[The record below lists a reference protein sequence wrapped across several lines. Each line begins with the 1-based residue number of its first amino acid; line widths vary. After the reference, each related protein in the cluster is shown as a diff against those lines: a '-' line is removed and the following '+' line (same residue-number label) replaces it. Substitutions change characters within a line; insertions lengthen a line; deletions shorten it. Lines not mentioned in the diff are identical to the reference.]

1 MKKLISL
8 FIVLMTIATFSIQA
22 QEKDSK
28 SKLIEGIKKEKLRKP
43 IKLES
48 VKDAE
53 KKNEPTQKN
62 TRATDLKVSNVV
74 SGNEE
79 GEAQICIDPI
89 NPNKMVMSFMDN
101 TAAGNIEY
109 PVYYSSNGGS
119 SWTKSSFNAYS
130 TLSTDFPGYFFVGG
144 GDPVFAYDKLGNL
157 YFSWI
162 YLVANTSLDTAI
174 GAMYW
179 AKSADNGATFTMQ
192 PGNNHF
198 IGKSYIDPN
207 SPNFDAFP
215 GSEGF
220 YDRQWFAMDLSS
232 GANANTLYA
241 SFIYFNTPTESPS
254 LTGSTIKKLQSGGTS
269 FGNKIQAISGGIQ
282 FNNVRVDNAGVLHLT
297 GADVDNNSVI
307 YCKSTDGGNTFSSP
321 ITIAT
326 GTNLFGSQG
335 NGYIHDRENAATN
348 MEVDGAK
355 HVHVVWSDFSV
366 TPDANYK
373 SFYSR
378 LNNGGSSFSTPI
390 DLSTLF
396 IAGNNVLMP
405 VVSTAGNQVT
415 IGAYVIDASKVSD
428 YYIINSQDNGNTWS
442 APIKVSSVSTDF
454 ASASNTGAWFGD
466 YANAVR
472 TDTKVYTIW
481 SDGRSAGGPKM
492 YVNTTTL
499 WATPTTDIT
508 PINSSL
514 QLNDLYPNPVN
525 SVLNLQFN
533 VQKQDNIVVHVLS
546 IDGKEILTQHHTL
559 LAGKQAVTL
568 QVTDLATGNYVIQ
581 ITNQDGFDIVRHFV
595 KK

>member
-1 MKKLISL
+1 MG
-8 FIVLMTIATFSIQA
+8 
-22 QEKDSK
+22 DW
-28 SKLIEGIKKEKLRKP
+28 SKLSRRTCFDIRFKY
-43 IKLES
+43 LELS
-48 VKDAE
+48 KYLIAMDNKNNRSFYWEVKDFLNKKPETFEPKKHSLKESISGILNENKIFRQSSYIEETHATQDVSKYLRAWTGEE
-53 KKNEPTQKN
+53 KKYTPKNISYAKNSLANPFQLINEIAINNQTTATNVYGQPTRSHQ
-62 TRATDLKVSNVV
+62 RADGTWEDDE
-74 SGNEE
+74 GNL
-79 GEAQICIDPI
+79 
-89 NPNKMVMSFMDN
+89 V
-101 TAAGNIEY
+101 
-109 PVYYSSNGGS
+109 GS
-119 SWTKSSFNAYS
+119 S
-130 TLSTDFPGYFFVGG
+130 V
-144 GDPVFAYDKLGNL
+144 
-157 YFSWI
+157 
-162 YLVANTSLDTAI
+162 
-174 GAMYW
+174 
-179 AKSADNGATFTMQ
+179 
-192 PGNNHF
+192 
-198 IGKSYIDPN
+198 DPN

-269 FGNKIQAISGGIQ
+269 FGNKIQAISGSIQ

-297 GADVDNNSVI
+297 GADIDNNSVI
-307 YCKSTDGGNTFSSP
+307 YCKSTDGGNTFSAP

-442 APIKVSSVSTDF
+442 APIKLSSVSTDF

-514 QLNDLYPNPVN
+514 QLNNLYPNPVN

-559 LAGKQAVTL
+559 SAGKQAVTL
-568 QVTDLATGNYVIQ
+568 QVSDLATGHYVLQ